1 MKKSVFFLTLLLC
14 LSLIFPGAHAEDT
27 YVPGERMRS
36 LVSSALEAG
45 QLVGGEAHFSLTL
58 PDSMLPDD
66 EEGRAQFDAL
76 AEVIQGVSLA
86 GGMGR
91 LDDGYRVELG
101 GAYTAPSGDNVY
113 VTGAANLTA
122 DGLSLES
129 NLIEGERLSIRWET
143 LLEMLGLS
151 ENEID
156 ALLSLPT
163 TDWDSALN
171 ELNDE
176 LAQAAETFGKLA
188 DPYLVTLA
196 DFAAT
201 LNIQQRRNVEAENGY
216 PAVEN
221 EISITCTAEE
231 LSRLLHSLADQVE
244 KDTALRP
251 YLEQLIQNCDLTVTD
266 GDSETTHVMSVSEF
280 CDEMRQFADVLA
292 ETDGSLGILLGYNDD
307 GLPFYLTLA
316 LSDGETLDA
325 LAFQMLPGETEDTCV
340 FTLRALESDG
350 DSANTLLD
358 TALTLTLDPDDKQ
371 VYAAE
376 LNVQS
381 EDFTLYFA
389 MDSSAVTTE
398 DSLPGYRL
406 SLSMNSATAVDSGTA
421 LTVYTGDGLHA
432 LTAAGGE
439 QTTYAANIDIYAD
452 TTDSLLGSA
461 KIESGLSLEPDENSL
476 VGRFYLD
483 EAFTADDGTLSFGTD
498 VALSSWNYDA
508 AETDA
513 LRETM
518 FETATGEELAA
529 LQNRFVQSAQQKLF
543 ALLSL
548 VPQEVLQMLNE
559 RFHRFGR
566 PDPLDRTPVFLMI
579 IRFLPARSLECRDA
593 PPAWKRRSAC
603 AFCRSDEAD

>member
-1 MKKSVFFLTLLLC
+1 MKKSIFFLTLLLC

-201 LNIQQRRNVEAENGY
+201 LNIQQRRDVEAENGY

-231 LSRLLHSLADQVE
+231 LSRLLHSLADQIE

-280 CDEMRQFADVLA
+280 CDETRQFADVLA
-292 ETDGSLGILLGYNDD
+292 ETDGSLGILLGYDDD

-529 LQNRFVQSAQQKLF
+529 LQNRFAQSAQQKLF

-548 VPQEVLQMLNE
+548 VPQEVLQMLN
-559 RFHRFGR
+559 
-566 PDPLDRTPVFLMI
+566 
-579 IRFLPARSLECRDA
+579 
-593 PPAWKRRSAC
+593 
-603 AFCRSDEAD
+603 

>member
-201 LNIQQRRNVEAENGY
+201 LNIQQRRDVEAENGY

-280 CDEMRQFADVLA
+280 CDETRQFADVLA

-381 EDFTLYFA
+381 EGFTLYFT

-548 VPQEVLQMLNE
+548 VPQEVLQMLN
-559 RFHRFGR
+559 
-566 PDPLDRTPVFLMI
+566 
-579 IRFLPARSLECRDA
+579 
-593 PPAWKRRSAC
+593 
-603 AFCRSDEAD
+603 

>member
-129 NLIEGERLSIRWET
+129 SLIEGERLSIRWET

-280 CDEMRQFADVLA
+280 CDETRQFADVLA
-292 ETDGSLGILLGYNDD
+292 ETDGSLGILLGYDDD

-398 DSLPGYRL
+398 DSLPGYHL
-406 SLSMNSATAVDSGTA
+406 SLSMNTATAVDSGTA
-421 LTVYTGDGLHA
+421 LTVYTGDGLRA

-483 EAFTADDGTLSFGTD
+483 EALTADDGTLSFGTD

-529 LQNRFVQSAQQKLF
+529 LQNRFAQSAQQKLF

-548 VPQEVLQMLNE
+548 VPQEVLQMLN
-559 RFHRFGR
+559 
-566 PDPLDRTPVFLMI
+566 
-579 IRFLPARSLECRDA
+579 
-593 PPAWKRRSAC
+593 
-603 AFCRSDEAD
+603 

>member
-201 LNIQQRRNVEAENGY
+201 LNIQQRRDVEAENGY

-280 CDEMRQFADVLA
+280 CDETRQFADVLA

-316 LSDGETLDA
+316 VSDGETLDA

-529 LQNRFVQSAQQKLF
+529 LQNRFAQSAQQKLF

-548 VPQEVLQMLNE
+548 IPQEVLQMLN
-559 RFHRFGR
+559 
-566 PDPLDRTPVFLMI
+566 
-579 IRFLPARSLECRDA
+579 
-593 PPAWKRRSAC
+593 
-603 AFCRSDEAD
+603 

>member
-251 YLEQLIQNCDLTVTD
+251 YLEQLIQNCGLTVTD

-280 CDEMRQFADVLA
+280 CDETRQFADVLA

-421 LTVYTGDGLHA
+421 LTVYTGDGLCA

-529 LQNRFVQSAQQKLF
+529 LQNRFAQSAQQKLF

-548 VPQEVLQMLNE
+548 VPQEVLQMLN
-559 RFHRFGR
+559 
-566 PDPLDRTPVFLMI
+566 
-579 IRFLPARSLECRDA
+579 
-593 PPAWKRRSAC
+593 
-603 AFCRSDEAD
+603 

>member
-251 YLEQLIQNCDLTVTD
+251 YLEQLIQNCGLTVTD

-280 CDEMRQFADVLA
+280 CDETRQFADVLA

-421 LTVYTGDGLHA
+421 LTVYTGDGLRA

-513 LRETM
+513 LRETT

-529 LQNRFVQSAQQKLF
+529 LQNRFAQSAQQKLF

-548 VPQEVLQMLNE
+548 VPQEVLQMLN
-559 RFHRFGR
+559 
-566 PDPLDRTPVFLMI
+566 
-579 IRFLPARSLECRDA
+579 
-593 PPAWKRRSAC
+593 
-603 AFCRSDEAD
+603 

>member
-14 LSLIFPGAHAEDT
+14 LSLILPGAHAEDT

-280 CDEMRQFADVLA
+280 CDETRQFADVLA

-316 LSDGETLDA
+316 VSDGETLDA

-358 TALTLTLDPDDKQ
+358 TALTLTLNPDDKQ

-529 LQNRFVQSAQQKLF
+529 LQNRFAQSAQQKLF

-548 VPQEVLQMLNE
+548 VPQEVLQMLN
-559 RFHRFGR
+559 
-566 PDPLDRTPVFLMI
+566 
-579 IRFLPARSLECRDA
+579 
-593 PPAWKRRSAC
+593 
-603 AFCRSDEAD
+603 

>member
-280 CDEMRQFADVLA
+280 CDETRQFADVLA

-316 LSDGETLDA
+316 LSDGETMDA

-421 LTVYTGDGLHA
+421 LTVYTGDGLHT

-529 LQNRFVQSAQQKLF
+529 LQNRFAQSAQQKLF

-548 VPQEVLQMLNE
+548 VPQEVLQMLN
-559 RFHRFGR
+559 
-566 PDPLDRTPVFLMI
+566 
-579 IRFLPARSLECRDA
+579 
-593 PPAWKRRSAC
+593 
-603 AFCRSDEAD
+603 

>member
-244 KDTALRP
+244 KDTTLRP

-280 CDEMRQFADVLA
+280 CDETRQFADVLA
-292 ETDGSLGILLGYNDD
+292 ETDGSLGILLGYDDD

-381 EDFTLYFA
+381 EDFTLYLA

-421 LTVYTGDGLHA
+421 LTVYTGDGLRA

-529 LQNRFVQSAQQKLF
+529 LQNRFAQSAQQKLF

-548 VPQEVLQMLNE
+548 VPQEVLQMLN
-559 RFHRFGR
+559 
-566 PDPLDRTPVFLMI
+566 
-579 IRFLPARSLECRDA
+579 
-593 PPAWKRRSAC
+593 
-603 AFCRSDEAD
+603 

>member
-280 CDEMRQFADVLA
+280 CDETRQFADVLA
-292 ETDGSLGILLGYNDD
+292 ETDGSLGILLGYDDD

-350 DSANTLLD
+350 ASANTLLD

-529 LQNRFVQSAQQKLF
+529 LQNRFAQSAQQKLF

-548 VPQEVLQMLNE
+548 VPQEVLQMLN
-559 RFHRFGR
+559 
-566 PDPLDRTPVFLMI
+566 
-579 IRFLPARSLECRDA
+579 
-593 PPAWKRRSAC
+593 
-603 AFCRSDEAD
+603 

>member
-176 LAQAAETFGKLA
+176 LSQAAETFGKLA

-201 LNIQQRRNVEAENGY
+201 LNIQQRRNVEAENDY

-280 CDEMRQFADVLA
+280 CDETRQFADVLA

-529 LQNRFVQSAQQKLF
+529 LQNRFAQSAQQKLF

-548 VPQEVLQMLNE
+548 VPQEVLQMLN
-559 RFHRFGR
+559 
-566 PDPLDRTPVFLMI
+566 
-579 IRFLPARSLECRDA
+579 
-593 PPAWKRRSAC
+593 
-603 AFCRSDEAD
+603 

>member
-280 CDEMRQFADVLA
+280 CDETRQFADVLA
-292 ETDGSLGILLGYNDD
+292 ETDGSLGILLGYDDD

-398 DSLPGYRL
+398 DSLPGYHL

-421 LTVYTGDGLHA
+421 LTVYTGDGLCA

-476 VGRFYLD
+476 AGRFYLD

-529 LQNRFVQSAQQKLF
+529 LQNRFAQSAQQKLF

-548 VPQEVLQMLNE
+548 VPQEVLQMLN
-559 RFHRFGR
+559 
-566 PDPLDRTPVFLMI
+566 
-579 IRFLPARSLECRDA
+579 
-593 PPAWKRRSAC
+593 
-603 AFCRSDEAD
+603 

>member
-201 LNIQQRRNVEAENGY
+201 LNIQQRRDVEAENGY

-231 LSRLLHSLADQVE
+231 LSRLLHSLADQIE

-280 CDEMRQFADVLA
+280 CDETRQFADVLA
-292 ETDGSLGILLGYNDD
+292 ETDDSLGILLGYDDD

-316 LSDGETLDA
+316 LSDGETMDA

-340 FTLRALESDG
+340 FTLRALESDS

-398 DSLPGYRL
+398 DSLPGYHL
-406 SLSMNSATAVDSGTA
+406 SLSMNTATAVDSGTA
-421 LTVYTGDGLHA
+421 LTVYTGDGLCA

-529 LQNRFVQSAQQKLF
+529 LQNRFAQSAQQKLF

-548 VPQEVLQMLNE
+548 VPQEVLQMLN
-559 RFHRFGR
+559 
-566 PDPLDRTPVFLMI
+566 
-579 IRFLPARSLECRDA
+579 
-593 PPAWKRRSAC
+593 
-603 AFCRSDEAD
+603 

>member
-14 LSLIFPGAHAEDT
+14 LSLILPGAHAEDT

-156 ALLSLPT
+156 TLLSLPT

-201 LNIQQRRNVEAENGY
+201 LNIQQRRDVEAENGY

-280 CDEMRQFADVLA
+280 CDETRQFADVLA
-292 ETDGSLGILLGYNDD
+292 ETDGSLGILLGYDD
-307 GLPFYLTLA
+307 EGLPFYLTLA

-340 FTLRALESDG
+340 FTLRALESDS

-529 LQNRFVQSAQQKLF
+529 LQNRFAQSAQQKLF

-548 VPQEVLQMLNE
+548 IPQEVLQMLN
-559 RFHRFGR
+559 
-566 PDPLDRTPVFLMI
+566 
-579 IRFLPARSLECRDA
+579 
-593 PPAWKRRSAC
+593 
-603 AFCRSDEAD
+603 

>member
-251 YLEQLIQNCDLTVTD
+251 YLEQLIQNCGLTVTD

-280 CDEMRQFADVLA
+280 CDETRQFADVLA
-292 ETDGSLGILLGYNDD
+292 ETDGSLGILLGYDDD

-421 LTVYTGDGLHA
+421 LTVYTGDGLRA

-508 AETDA
+508 AETDT

-529 LQNRFVQSAQQKLF
+529 LQNRFAQSAQQKLF

-548 VPQEVLQMLNE
+548 VPQEVLQMLN
-559 RFHRFGR
+559 
-566 PDPLDRTPVFLMI
+566 
-579 IRFLPARSLECRDA
+579 
-593 PPAWKRRSAC
+593 
-603 AFCRSDEAD
+603 

>member
-280 CDEMRQFADVLA
+280 CDETRQFADVLS
-292 ETDGSLGILLGYNDD
+292 ETDGSLGILLGYDDD

-406 SLSMNSATAVDSGTA
+406 SLSMNTATAVDSGTA
-421 LTVYTGDGLHA
+421 LTVYTGDGLRA

-529 LQNRFVQSAQQKLF
+529 LQNRFAQSAQQKLF

-548 VPQEVLQMLNE
+548 VPQEVLQMLN
-559 RFHRFGR
+559 
-566 PDPLDRTPVFLMI
+566 
-579 IRFLPARSLECRDA
+579 
-593 PPAWKRRSAC
+593 
-603 AFCRSDEAD
+603 

>member
-280 CDEMRQFADVLA
+280 CDETRQFADVLA

-381 EDFTLYFA
+381 EDFTLCFA

-421 LTVYTGDGLHA
+421 LTVYTGDGLCA

-529 LQNRFVQSAQQKLF
+529 LQNRFAQSAQQKLF

-548 VPQEVLQMLNE
+548 VPQEVLQMLN
-559 RFHRFGR
+559 
-566 PDPLDRTPVFLMI
+566 
-579 IRFLPARSLECRDA
+579 
-593 PPAWKRRSAC
+593 
-603 AFCRSDEAD
+603 

>member
-176 LAQAAETFGKLA
+176 LSQAAETFGKLA

-201 LNIQQRRNVEAENGY
+201 LNIQQRRDVEAENGY

-266 GDSETTHVMSVSEF
+266 SDSETTHVMSVSEF
-280 CDEMRQFADVLA
+280 CDETRQFADVLA
-292 ETDGSLGILLGYNDD
+292 ETDGSLGILLGYDDD

-548 VPQEVLQMLNE
+548 VPQEVLQMLN
-559 RFHRFGR
+559 
-566 PDPLDRTPVFLMI
+566 
-579 IRFLPARSLECRDA
+579 
-593 PPAWKRRSAC
+593 
-603 AFCRSDEAD
+603 

>member
-1 MKKSVFFLTLLLC
+1 MKKSIFFLTLLLC

-201 LNIQQRRNVEAENGY
+201 LNIQQRRDVEAENGY

-231 LSRLLHSLADQVE
+231 LSRLLHSLADQIE

-280 CDEMRQFADVLA
+280 CDETRQFADVLA
-292 ETDGSLGILLGYNDD
+292 ETDGSLGILLGYDD
-307 GLPFYLTLA
+307 NGLPFYLTLA

-529 LQNRFVQSAQQKLF
+529 LQNRFAQSAQQKLF

-548 VPQEVLQMLNE
+548 VPQEVLQMLN
-559 RFHRFGR
+559 
-566 PDPLDRTPVFLMI
+566 
-579 IRFLPARSLECRDA
+579 
-593 PPAWKRRSAC
+593 
-603 AFCRSDEAD
+603 

>member
-66 EEGRAQFDAL
+66 EESRAQFDAL

-201 LNIQQRRNVEAENGY
+201 LNIQQRRDVEAENGY

-280 CDEMRQFADVLA
+280 CDETRQFADVLA
-292 ETDGSLGILLGYNDD
+292 ETDGSLGILLGYDDD

-548 VPQEVLQMLNE
+548 VPQEVLQMLN
-559 RFHRFGR
+559 
-566 PDPLDRTPVFLMI
+566 
-579 IRFLPARSLECRDA
+579 
-593 PPAWKRRSAC
+593 
-603 AFCRSDEAD
+603 

>member
-201 LNIQQRRNVEAENGY
+201 LNIQQRRDVEAENGY

-280 CDEMRQFADVLA
+280 CDETRQFADVLA
-292 ETDGSLGILLGYNDD
+292 ETDGSLGILLGYDDD

-316 LSDGETLDA
+316 VSDGETLDA

-381 EDFTLYFA
+381 EDFTLCFA

-548 VPQEVLQMLNE
+548 VPQEVLQMLN
-559 RFHRFGR
+559 
-566 PDPLDRTPVFLMI
+566 
-579 IRFLPARSLECRDA
+579 
-593 PPAWKRRSAC
+593 
-603 AFCRSDEAD
+603 

>member
-14 LSLIFPGAHAEDT
+14 LSLILPGAHAEDT

-151 ENEID
+151 KNEID

-280 CDEMRQFADVLA
+280 CDETRQFADVLA
-292 ETDGSLGILLGYNDD
+292 ETDGSLGILLGYDDD

-325 LAFQMLPGETEDTCV
+325 LAFQMLPGETKDTCV

-381 EDFTLYFA
+381 EDFTLHFA

-421 LTVYTGDGLHA
+421 LTVYTGDGLCA

-529 LQNRFVQSAQQKLF
+529 LQNRFAQSAQQKLF

-548 VPQEVLQMLNE
+548 VPQEVLQMLN
-559 RFHRFGR
+559 
-566 PDPLDRTPVFLMI
+566 
-579 IRFLPARSLECRDA
+579 
-593 PPAWKRRSAC
+593 
-603 AFCRSDEAD
+603 

>member
-201 LNIQQRRNVEAENGY
+201 LNIQQRRDVEAENGY

-280 CDEMRQFADVLA
+280 CDETRQFADVLA

-406 SLSMNSATAVDSGTA
+406 SLSMNNATAVDSGTA
-421 LTVYTGDGLHA
+421 LTVYTGDGLYA

-529 LQNRFVQSAQQKLF
+529 LQNRFAQSAQQKLF

-548 VPQEVLQMLNE
+548 VPQEVLQMLN
-559 RFHRFGR
+559 
-566 PDPLDRTPVFLMI
+566 
-579 IRFLPARSLECRDA
+579 
-593 PPAWKRRSAC
+593 
-603 AFCRSDEAD
+603 

>member
-201 LNIQQRRNVEAENGY
+201 LNIQQRRDVEAENGY

-280 CDEMRQFADVLA
+280 CDETRQFADVLA
-292 ETDGSLGILLGYNDD
+292 ETDGSLGILLGYDDD

-389 MDSSAVTTE
+389 MDSSVVTTE

-421 LTVYTGDGLHA
+421 LTVYTGDGLRA

-529 LQNRFVQSAQQKLF
+529 LQNRFAQSAQQKLF

-548 VPQEVLQMLNE
+548 VPQEVLQMLN
-559 RFHRFGR
+559 
-566 PDPLDRTPVFLMI
+566 
-579 IRFLPARSLECRDA
+579 
-593 PPAWKRRSAC
+593 
-603 AFCRSDEAD
+603 

>member
-151 ENEID
+151 ENEIE

-201 LNIQQRRNVEAENGY
+201 LNIQQRRDVEAENGY

-280 CDEMRQFADVLA
+280 CDETRQFADVLA

-398 DSLPGYRL
+398 DSLPGYHL
-406 SLSMNSATAVDSGTA
+406 SLSMNTATAVDSGTA
-421 LTVYTGDGLHA
+421 LTVYTGDGLRA

-529 LQNRFVQSAQQKLF
+529 LQNRFAQSAQQKLF

-548 VPQEVLQMLNE
+548 VPQEVLQMLN
-559 RFHRFGR
+559 
-566 PDPLDRTPVFLMI
+566 
-579 IRFLPARSLECRDA
+579 
-593 PPAWKRRSAC
+593 
-603 AFCRSDEAD
+603 

>member
-201 LNIQQRRNVEAENGY
+201 LNIQQRRDVEAENGY
-216 PAVEN
+216 PSVEN

-280 CDEMRQFADVLA
+280 CDETRQFADVLA
-292 ETDGSLGILLGYNDD
+292 ETDGSLGILLGYDDD

-529 LQNRFVQSAQQKLF
+529 LQNRFAQSAQQKLF

-548 VPQEVLQMLNE
+548 IPQEVLQMLN
-559 RFHRFGR
+559 
-566 PDPLDRTPVFLMI
+566 
-579 IRFLPARSLECRDA
+579 
-593 PPAWKRRSAC
+593 
-603 AFCRSDEAD
+603 

>member
-27 YVPGERMRS
+27 YVPGEQMRS

-280 CDEMRQFADVLA
+280 CDETRQFADVLA
-292 ETDGSLGILLGYNDD
+292 ETDGSLGILLGYDDD

-421 LTVYTGDGLHA
+421 LTVYTGDGLCA

-529 LQNRFVQSAQQKLF
+529 LQNRFAQSAQQKLF

-548 VPQEVLQMLNE
+548 VPQEVLQMLN
-559 RFHRFGR
+559 
-566 PDPLDRTPVFLMI
+566 
-579 IRFLPARSLECRDA
+579 
-593 PPAWKRRSAC
+593 
-603 AFCRSDEAD
+603 

>member
-129 NLIEGERLSIRWET
+129 NLIEGERLSIRWEA

-188 DPYLVTLA
+188 DPYLITLA

-201 LNIQQRRNVEAENGY
+201 LNIQQRRDVEAENGY

-280 CDEMRQFADVLA
+280 CDETRQFADVLA

-548 VPQEVLQMLNE
+548 VPQEVLQMLN
-559 RFHRFGR
+559 
-566 PDPLDRTPVFLMI
+566 
-579 IRFLPARSLECRDA
+579 
-593 PPAWKRRSAC
+593 
-603 AFCRSDEAD
+603 

>member
-280 CDEMRQFADVLA
+280 CDETRQFADALA
-292 ETDGSLGILLGYNDD
+292 ETDGSLGILLGYDDD

-421 LTVYTGDGLHA
+421 LTVYTGDGLCA

-513 LRETM
+513 LHETM

-529 LQNRFVQSAQQKLF
+529 LQNRFAQSAQQKLF

-548 VPQEVLQMLNE
+548 VPQEVLQMLN
-559 RFHRFGR
+559 
-566 PDPLDRTPVFLMI
+566 
-579 IRFLPARSLECRDA
+579 
-593 PPAWKRRSAC
+593 
-603 AFCRSDEAD
+603 

>member
-14 LSLIFPGAHAEDT
+14 LSLIFPGAHAEDA

-176 LAQAAETFGKLA
+176 LSQAAETFGKLA

-201 LNIQQRRNVEAENGY
+201 LNIQQHRNVEAENGY

-280 CDEMRQFADVLA
+280 CDETRQFADVLA

-421 LTVYTGDGLHA
+421 LTVYTGDGLCA

-498 VALSSWNYDA
+498 VALSSWNYNA

-548 VPQEVLQMLNE
+548 VPQEVLQMLN
-559 RFHRFGR
+559 
-566 PDPLDRTPVFLMI
+566 
-579 IRFLPARSLECRDA
+579 
-593 PPAWKRRSAC
+593 
-603 AFCRSDEAD
+603 

>member
-201 LNIQQRRNVEAENGY
+201 LNIQQRRDVEAENGY

-280 CDEMRQFADVLA
+280 CDETRQFADVLA

-316 LSDGETLDA
+316 VSDGETLDA

-350 DSANTLLD
+350 DSTNTLLD

-421 LTVYTGDGLHA
+421 LTVYTGDGLCA

-548 VPQEVLQMLNE
+548 VPQEVLQMLN
-559 RFHRFGR
+559 
-566 PDPLDRTPVFLMI
+566 
-579 IRFLPARSLECRDA
+579 
-593 PPAWKRRSAC
+593 
-603 AFCRSDEAD
+603 

>member
-14 LSLIFPGAHAEDT
+14 LSLILPGAHAEDT

-66 EEGRAQFDAL
+66 EESRAQFDAL

-201 LNIQQRRNVEAENGY
+201 LNIQQRRDVEAENGY

-358 TALTLTLDPDDKQ
+358 TALALTLDPDDKQ

-421 LTVYTGDGLHA
+421 LTVYTGDGLCA

-548 VPQEVLQMLNE
+548 VPQEVLQMLN
-559 RFHRFGR
+559 
-566 PDPLDRTPVFLMI
+566 
-579 IRFLPARSLECRDA
+579 
-593 PPAWKRRSAC
+593 
-603 AFCRSDEAD
+603 

>member
-251 YLEQLIQNCDLTVTD
+251 YLEQLIQNCGLTVTD

-280 CDEMRQFADVLA
+280 CDETRQFADVLA

-421 LTVYTGDGLHA
+421 LTVYTGDGLCA

-513 LRETM
+513 LHETM

-529 LQNRFVQSAQQKLF
+529 LQNRFAQSAQQKLF

-548 VPQEVLQMLNE
+548 VPQEVLQMLN
-559 RFHRFGR
+559 
-566 PDPLDRTPVFLMI
+566 
-579 IRFLPARSLECRDA
+579 
-593 PPAWKRRSAC
+593 
-603 AFCRSDEAD
+603 

>member
-101 GAYTAPSGDNVY
+101 GAYTAPSGGNVY

-129 NLIEGERLSIRWET
+129 NLIDGERLSIHWET

-156 ALLSLPT
+156 GLLSLPT

-201 LNIQQRRNVEAENGY
+201 LNIQQRRDVEAENGY

-280 CDEMRQFADVLA
+280 CDETRQFADVLA

-421 LTVYTGDGLHA
+421 LTVYTGDGLCA

-529 LQNRFVQSAQQKLF
+529 LQNRFAQSAQQKLF

-548 VPQEVLQMLNE
+548 VPQEVLQMLN
-559 RFHRFGR
+559 
-566 PDPLDRTPVFLMI
+566 
-579 IRFLPARSLECRDA
+579 
-593 PPAWKRRSAC
+593 
-603 AFCRSDEAD
+603 

>member
-66 EEGRAQFDAL
+66 EESRAQFDAL

-176 LAQAAETFGKLA
+176 LSQAAETFGKLA

-221 EISITCTAEE
+221 EISITCTAVE

-280 CDEMRQFADVLA
+280 CDETRQFADVLA
-292 ETDGSLGILLGYNDD
+292 ETDGSLGILLGYDDD

-381 EDFTLYFA
+381 EDFTLDFA

-421 LTVYTGDGLHA
+421 LTVYTGDGLCA

-548 VPQEVLQMLNE
+548 VPQEVLQMLN
-559 RFHRFGR
+559 
-566 PDPLDRTPVFLMI
+566 
-579 IRFLPARSLECRDA
+579 
-593 PPAWKRRSAC
+593 
-603 AFCRSDEAD
+603 

>member
-151 ENEID
+151 ENEIE

-201 LNIQQRRNVEAENGY
+201 LNIQQRRDVEAENGY

-280 CDEMRQFADVLA
+280 CDETRQFADVLA

-325 LAFQMLPGETEDTCV
+325 LAFQMLPGETEDTCI

-421 LTVYTGDGLHA
+421 LTVYTGDGLCA

-483 EAFTADDGTLSFGTD
+483 ETFTADDGTLSFGTD

-529 LQNRFVQSAQQKLF
+529 LQNRFAQSAQQKLF

-548 VPQEVLQMLNE
+548 IPQEVLQMLN
-559 RFHRFGR
+559 
-566 PDPLDRTPVFLMI
+566 
-579 IRFLPARSLECRDA
+579 
-593 PPAWKRRSAC
+593 
-603 AFCRSDEAD
+603 

>member
-201 LNIQQRRNVEAENGY
+201 LNIQQRRDVEAENGY

-251 YLEQLIQNCDLTVTD
+251 YLEQLIQNCGLTVTD

-280 CDEMRQFADVLA
+280 CDETRQFADVLA
-292 ETDGSLGILLGYNDD
+292 ETDGSLGILLGYDDD

-389 MDSSAVTTE
+389 MDSSAITTE

-421 LTVYTGDGLHA
+421 LTVYTGDGLRA

-513 LRETM
+513 LHETM

-529 LQNRFVQSAQQKLF
+529 LQNRFAQSAQQKLF

-548 VPQEVLQMLNE
+548 VPQEVLQMLN
-559 RFHRFGR
+559 
-566 PDPLDRTPVFLMI
+566 
-579 IRFLPARSLECRDA
+579 
-593 PPAWKRRSAC
+593 
-603 AFCRSDEAD
+603 

>member
-14 LSLIFPGAHAEDT
+14 LSLIFPGAHAEDA

-66 EEGRAQFDAL
+66 EESRAQFDAL

-280 CDEMRQFADVLA
+280 CDETRQFADVLA

-358 TALTLTLDPDDKQ
+358 TALTLTLNPDDKQ

-548 VPQEVLQMLNE
+548 VPQEVLQMLN
-559 RFHRFGR
+559 
-566 PDPLDRTPVFLMI
+566 
-579 IRFLPARSLECRDA
+579 
-593 PPAWKRRSAC
+593 
-603 AFCRSDEAD
+603 

>member
-66 EEGRAQFDAL
+66 EESRAQFDAL

-201 LNIQQRRNVEAENGY
+201 LNIQQRRDVEAENGY

-280 CDEMRQFADVLA
+280 CDETRQFADVLA

-358 TALTLTLDPDDKQ
+358 TALTLTLNPDDKQ

-548 VPQEVLQMLNE
+548 VPQEVLQMLN
-559 RFHRFGR
+559 
-566 PDPLDRTPVFLMI
+566 
-579 IRFLPARSLECRDA
+579 
-593 PPAWKRRSAC
+593 
-603 AFCRSDEAD
+603 

>member
-201 LNIQQRRNVEAENGY
+201 LNIQQRRDVEAENGY

-251 YLEQLIQNCDLTVTD
+251 YLEQLIQNCNLTVTD

-280 CDEMRQFADVLA
+280 CDETRQFADVLA

-316 LSDGETLDA
+316 VSDGETLDA

-548 VPQEVLQMLNE
+548 VPQEVLQMLN
-559 RFHRFGR
+559 
-566 PDPLDRTPVFLMI
+566 
-579 IRFLPARSLECRDA
+579 
-593 PPAWKRRSAC
+593 
-603 AFCRSDEAD
+603 